1 MLHQVTTNLT
11 MSLATVQS
19 KIMKLTTLNMLST
32 RLLVAAT
39 KDQVRLNEITIPCD
53 YNACSTKYSNSLG
66 ANQWTGFYMI
76 TASVMKELIPTS
88 RGDEKYTQN
97 YPFYNYSWVYLS
109 VCLGISGN

>member
-19 KIMKLTTLNMLST
+19 KIMKLITLNMLST

-39 KDQVRLNEITIPCD
+39 KDQVRLNEITYTMRLQCLL
-53 YNACSTKYSNSLG
+53 NKYSNSLG

-97 YPFYNYSWVYLS
+97 YPFYDYSWVYLS